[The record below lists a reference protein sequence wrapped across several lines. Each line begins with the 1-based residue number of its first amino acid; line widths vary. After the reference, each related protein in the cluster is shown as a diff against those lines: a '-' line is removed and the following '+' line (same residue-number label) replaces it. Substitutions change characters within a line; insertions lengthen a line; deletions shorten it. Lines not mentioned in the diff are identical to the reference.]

1 MSDDQ
6 QQPWSK
12 KLPKGYQDILKSI
25 DEFFQNTYT
34 HLNEHPMFL
43 APIPVRVKE
52 EKDIWK
58 AEIELPGVKKSQIKL
73 DIYRQTIRI
82 QVIEDEQTIYTD
94 AKNNITERH
103 GHSQVRQRVINVP
116 FLINEKEVKAVY
128 SNGLLIITI
137 PNRRK
142 KIPIE

>member
-94 AKNNITERH
+94 EKNNITERH

-128 SNGLLIITI
+128 SNGLLVITI

-142 KIPIE
+142 KIAIE